1 MKKNILREIFSG
13 ANGKLS
19 AKRVIGGIA
28 MAVALGCTIALVI
41 RDGSNNVVENLLM
54 TIFITSVSLLGL
66 PAVTGIW
73 GSSKMSIGAS
83 DESTEQTPTPAPTPV
98 AEVTSEPIDSQPI
111 PNCENCPCN
120 KKGTE

>member
-1 MKKNILREIFSG
+1 MSKTLREIFSG

-66 PAVTGIW
+66 PAITSVW
-73 GSSKMSIGAS
+73 GSSKMSVGKS
-83 DESTEQTPTPAPTPV
+83 EEEDNPTPV
-98 AEVTSEPIDSQPI
+98 VDPPQPT
-111 PNCENCPCN
+111 PTEHPDCENCIY
-120 KKGTE
+120 KRKRRGTE

>member
-1 MKKNILREIFSG
+1 MKKGILREIFSG

-41 RDGSNNVVENLLM
+41 RDGSNTVVENLLM

-66 PAVTGIW
+66 PAITSVW
-73 GSSKMSIGAS
+73 GNSKINVGKSEEEPS
-83 DESTEQTPTPAPTPV
+83 TPV
-98 AEVTSEPIDSQPI
+98 AEPPQPT
-111 PNCENCPCN
+111 PVEHPDCENCVY
-120 KKGTE
+120 KRKRRGTE